1 MNRERLFA
9 PGPVEVPS
17 PVLEAMS
24 RPVVHHRTARFRS
37 LFTEVRSKLA
47 EVTCVPGEDVLVL
60 TGSGTSAFEAGLLA
74 CVPRG
79 AKVVS
84 IGGGKFG
91 ERWAE
96 LSRTYGFEVVDLAVD
111 WGRAIDP
118 EQVAQVLR
126 EHSDAAAVTT
136 THSETSTGVL
146 HDIEAVAA
154 AVRSQAPEALFLVD
168 CVTSL
173 SVAEVRPVEWGLDGV
188 FFGSQKG
195 LLLPPGL
202 AFAWLSERAW
212 SRDRELAPSFYL
224 DLRRERAKQQRGET
238 AYTPAVNLV
247 FGLDV
252 ALDLLLGEG
261 IEQVWKRRAT
271 NNEAILAAGEAL
283 GMSRYAERVSPA
295 VAALRTPTGIHAP
308 DVVAA
313 AAARGARIA
322 GGQDHTK
329 PYLLRPSLLGWF
341 DGYDALVLAA
351 VLEDALRDAG
361 ADVPAGAGVQA
372 ARAVVQ
378 PG

>member
-1 MNRERLFA
+1 MRDRLFA

-17 PVLEAMS
+17 AVLEAMS
-24 RPVVHHRTARFRS
+24 RPVVHHRTAGFRS
-37 LFTEVRSKLA
+37 LFASVGEKLA
-47 EVTCVPGEDVLVL
+47 EVTCVPGDDVLVL

-74 CVPRG
+74 CVPAG
-79 AKVVS
+79 AKVIS

-91 ERWAE
+91 ERWAQ
-96 LSRTYGFEVVDLAVD
+96 LSRTYGFEVVDVD
-111 WGRAIDP
+111 VPWGRAAAP
-118 EQVAQVLR
+118 ERVARVLR
-126 EHSDAAAVTT
+126 EHPDAAAVTT

-146 HDIEAVAA
+146 HDIEALAA
-154 AVRSQAPEALFLVD
+154 QIRSHAPDALFLVD

-173 SVAEVRPVEWGLDGV
+173 SVAEVRPHAWGLDGV

-212 SRDRELAPSFYL
+212 ARDRKLAPSFYL

-252 ALDLLLGEG
+252 ALDLLLAEG
-261 IEQVWKRRAT
+261 IERVWERRER

-283 GMSRYAERVSPA
+283 GLTRFAERVSPA
-295 VAALRTPTGIHAP
+295 VAALRTPPGVHAP
-308 DVVAA
+308 DVVVA

-322 GGQDHTK
+322 GGQDDAK

-341 DGYDALVLAA
+341 DAYDALVLAA
-351 VLEDALRDAG
+351 VLEDALRAVG
-361 ADVPAGAGVQA
+361 AEVPVGAGVQA
-372 ARAVVQ
+372 AREVVRQ
-378 PG
+378 D